1 MRGGLGEVCGGHAEA
16 VGPASWGRAVC
27 GWRVLVAS
35 FWSVCGGVGGWIL
48 VSVCPC
54 VSVQVYACVRT
65 ARAWGAEVWLPVG
78 QEA

>member
-35 FWSVCGGVGGWIL
+35 FWSVCGGVGGVDSGL
-48 VSVCPC
+48 CVPMCKCAGVRVCQDGE
-54 VSVQVYACVRT
+54 SL
-65 ARAWGAEVWLPVG
+65 GG
-78 QEA
+78 